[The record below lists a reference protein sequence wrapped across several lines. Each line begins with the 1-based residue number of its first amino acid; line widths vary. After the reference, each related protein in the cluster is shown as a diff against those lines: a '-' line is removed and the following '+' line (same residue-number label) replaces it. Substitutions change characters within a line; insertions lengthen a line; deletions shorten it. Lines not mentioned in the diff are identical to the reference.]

1 MIFPTST
8 MRIRRKPPIWVIA
21 FLKRAGKRAR
31 RKKTGKRVRRK
42 TKLRT
47 NAGTTAEGVQDEV
60 EEPGAG
66 ACGWVSSLSKLE
78 LG

>member
-47 NAGTTAEGVQDEV
+47 NAGTTAEGVEDEV
-60 EEPGAG
+60 
-66 ACGWVSSLSKLE
+66 VRSLAPVPVDGCHLFPS
-78 LG
+78 